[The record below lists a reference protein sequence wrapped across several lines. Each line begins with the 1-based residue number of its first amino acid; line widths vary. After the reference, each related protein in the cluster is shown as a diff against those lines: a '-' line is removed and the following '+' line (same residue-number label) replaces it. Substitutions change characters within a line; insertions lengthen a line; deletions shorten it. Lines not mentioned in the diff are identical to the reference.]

1 MKKRVLSVIALL
13 LSLTMFVVGCS
24 SGSKSEESEKRQKV
38 QMTRVGQLLLLT
50 KLHHQILTVINPQT
64 GQLLL

>member
-13 LSLTMFVVGCS
+13 LSLAMFVVGCS
-24 SGSKSEESEKRQKV
+24 SGSKSEESAEKAESAGDKSGAITV
-38 QMTRVGQLLLLT
+38 AT

>member
-13 LSLTMFVVGCS
+13 LSLAMFVVGCS
-24 SGSKSEESEKRQKV
+24 SGSKSEESAEKAESAGDKSGAITV
-38 QMTRVGQLLLLT
+38 AY
-50 KLHHQILTVINPQT
+50 QILTVINPQT